1 MKDKEGSQRPVVR
14 SRGDGGC
21 LPWMWEGELDRDV
34 EKWLEMSDSYK
45 SPAGVVINL
54 MLTEETQGWPLT
66 SGREDDTG
74 EEENF
79 PLPL

>member
-1 MKDKEGSQRPVVR
+1 
-14 SRGDGGC
+14 
-21 LPWMWEGELDRDV
+21 
-34 EKWLEMSDSYK
+34 MSDSYK

-66 SGREDDTG
+66 SGREDDAG